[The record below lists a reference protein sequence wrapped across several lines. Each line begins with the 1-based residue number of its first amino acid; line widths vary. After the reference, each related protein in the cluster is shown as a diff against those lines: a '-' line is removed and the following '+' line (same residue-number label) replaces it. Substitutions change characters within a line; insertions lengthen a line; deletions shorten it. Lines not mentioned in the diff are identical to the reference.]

1 MEKGGRLCSDSSATS
16 GAAVHSAEGTLPPLR
31 PSFASRRDA
40 REGGRGERARADGE
54 SEEGA
59 RKRGEAAAAG
69 LSGAGFPVARPLA
82 RAPWSGESSMA
93 ASLWMGDLEP
103 YMDENFIS
111 RAFATM
117 GQLVLSVK
125 IIRNRLTGIPAGY
138 CFVEFADL
146 ATAEKCLHKI
156 NGKPLPGA
164 TPTKRFKLNYA
175 TYGKQPDNS
184 PEYSLFVGDLSPD
197 VDDGMIYEFFVKVYP
212 SCRGGKVVVDQTGVS
227 KGYGFVKFSDELEQ
241 KRALV
246 ECQGAVGLG
255 SKPIRLSVAI
265 PKANRLKMVEYNQM
279 YNYNYN
285 QYYQQYQ
292 NYYAHWGYDQNTGS
306 YSYSYPQY
314 GYTQSTMQTYEEV
327 GEDALEDPMP
337 QMDVSEANKQFMEQ
351 SEELY
356 DALIECHW
364 QPLDSASSELQAR
377 QLSAGK
383 EMRWTAA
390 LELDMAVHKSLSQ
403 LDLPSGSSR

>member
-1 MEKGGRLCSDSSATS
+1 
-16 GAAVHSAEGTLPPLR
+16 
-31 PSFASRRDA
+31 
-40 REGGRGERARADGE
+40 
-54 SEEGA
+54 
-59 RKRGEAAAAG
+59 
-69 LSGAGFPVARPLA
+69 
-82 RAPWSGESSMA
+82 MA

-227 KGYGFVKFSDELEQ
+227 N
-241 KRALV
+241 
-246 ECQGAVGLG
+246 
-255 SKPIRLSVAI
+255 
-265 PKANRLKMVEYNQM
+265 NRLKMVEYNQM

-292 NYYAHWGYDQNTGS
+292 NYYAHWGYDQNTGN
-306 YSYSYPQY
+306 
-314 GYTQSTMQTYEEV
+314 
-327 GEDALEDPMP
+327 PMP
-337 QMDVSEANKQFMEQ
+337 QTDVSEANKQFMEQ

-364 QPLDSASSELQAR
+364 QPLDSVSSELQA
-377 QLSAGK
+377 A
-383 EMRWTAA
+383 
-390 LELDMAVHKSLSQ
+390 
-403 LDLPSGSSR
+403 

>member
-1 MEKGGRLCSDSSATS
+1 
-16 GAAVHSAEGTLPPLR
+16 
-31 PSFASRRDA
+31 
-40 REGGRGERARADGE
+40 
-54 SEEGA
+54 
-59 RKRGEAAAAG
+59 
-69 LSGAGFPVARPLA
+69 
-82 RAPWSGESSMA
+82 MA

-117 GQLVLSVK
+117 GELVLSVK
-125 IIRNRLTGIPAGY
+125 IIPDCPGIPAGY

-255 SKPIRLSVAI
+255 TKPIRLSVAI
-265 PKANRLKMVEYNQM
+265 PKANRLKTVEYNQM

-314 GYTQSTMQTYEEV
+314 GYTQNTMQTYEEV

-337 QMDVSEANKQFMEQ
+337 QTDVSEANKQFMEQ

-364 QPLDSASSELQAR
+364 QPLDSVSSEIQA
-377 QLSAGK
+377 
-383 EMRWTAA
+383 
-390 LELDMAVHKSLSQ
+390 V
-403 LDLPSGSSR
+403 

>member
-1 MEKGGRLCSDSSATS
+1 
-16 GAAVHSAEGTLPPLR
+16 
-31 PSFASRRDA
+31 
-40 REGGRGERARADGE
+40 
-54 SEEGA
+54 
-59 RKRGEAAAAG
+59 
-69 LSGAGFPVARPLA
+69 
-82 RAPWSGESSMA
+82 MA

-117 GQLVLSVK
+117 GETVMSVK

-164 TPTKRFKLNYA
+164 TPAKRFKLNYA

-184 PEYSLFVGDLSPD
+184 PEYSLFVGDLTPD
-197 VDDGMIYEFFVKVYP
+197 VDDGMLYEFFVKVYP
-212 SCRGGKVVVDQTGVS
+212 SCRGGKVVLDQTGVS
-227 KGYGFVKFSDELEQ
+227 KGYGFVKFTDELEQ
-241 KRALV
+241 KRALT

-255 SKPIRLSVAI
+255 SKPVRLSVAI
-265 PKANRLKMVEYNQM
+265 PKASRVKPVEYSQM
-279 YNYNYN
+279 YSYSYN

-292 NYYAHWGYDQNTGS
+292 SYYAQWGYDQNTGS

-327 GEDALEDPMP
+327 GDDALEGKSPFMLLLAVSRCPLWGPRLHAQEHQGPMCCL
-337 QMDVSEANKQFMEQ
+337 MGVDTTG
-351 SEELY
+351 
-356 DALIECHW
+356 IECY
-364 QPLDSASSELQAR
+364 
-377 QLSAGK
+377 K
-383 EMRWTAA
+383 EMSAA
-390 LELDMAVHKSLSQ
+390 PWKLITTPKLCYSA
-403 LDLPSGSSR
+403 LPSGCVTVILLFCICSFVYFQLVCIGVLPSYMSV

>member
-1 MEKGGRLCSDSSATS
+1 MFTQNQWEASSWCHTFLTTLSLHVLC
-16 GAAVHSAEGTLPPLR
+16 
-31 PSFASRRDA
+31 
-40 REGGRGERARADGE
+40 
-54 SEEGA
+54 
-59 RKRGEAAAAG
+59 
-69 LSGAGFPVARPLA
+69 
-82 RAPWSGESSMA
+82 
-93 ASLWMGDLEP
+93 
-103 YMDENFIS
+103 
-111 RAFATM
+111 
-117 GQLVLSVK
+117 LSVLLK
-125 IIRNRLTGIPAGY
+125 ERKVCPNTSM
-138 CFVEFADL
+138 
-146 ATAEKCLHKI
+146 
-156 NGKPLPGA
+156 
-164 TPTKRFKLNYA
+164 TKRFKLNYA

-265 PKANRLKMVEYNQM
+265 PKANRLKTVEYNQM

-327 GEDALEDPMP
+327 GEDALEGFCLLTDPMP
-337 QMDVSEANKQFMEQ
+337 QTDVAEANKQFMEQ

-364 QPLDSASSELQAR
+364 QPLDSVSSEIQA
-377 QLSAGK
+377 
-383 EMRWTAA
+383 M
-390 LELDMAVHKSLSQ
+390 
-403 LDLPSGSSR
+403 

>member
-1 MEKGGRLCSDSSATS
+1 
-16 GAAVHSAEGTLPPLR
+16 
-31 PSFASRRDA
+31 
-40 REGGRGERARADGE
+40 
-54 SEEGA
+54 
-59 RKRGEAAAAG
+59 
-69 LSGAGFPVARPLA
+69 
-82 RAPWSGESSMA
+82 MA

-117 GQLVLSVK
+117 GELVLSVK

-227 KGYGFVKFSDELEQ
+227 N
-241 KRALV
+241 
-246 ECQGAVGLG
+246 
-255 SKPIRLSVAI
+255 
-265 PKANRLKMVEYNQM
+265 NRLKTVEYNQM

-314 GYTQSTMQTYEEV
+314 GYTQSTMQNYEEV
-327 GEDALEDPMP
+327 GEDALEGFLPFSDPMP
-337 QMDVSEANKQFMEQ
+337 QMDVGEANKQFMEQ

-364 QPLDSASSELQAR
+364 QPLDSVSSEIQA
-377 QLSAGK
+377 
-383 EMRWTAA
+383 M
-390 LELDMAVHKSLSQ
+390 
-403 LDLPSGSSR
+403 